1 MYHYLEYF
9 QTLLHKCISIV
20 KQRIPE
26 PLVCITL
33 TSGDIRSA
41 QDRIRIRLASIA
53 NSVALINRS
62 ENNNNSEMA
71 KFDGIKGQELLDVEL
86 GDNEIT
92 LIFKDNRFLFV
103 RLENGR
109 FVCESVPE

>member
-1 MYHYLEYF
+1 M
-9 QTLLHKCISIV
+9 Q
-20 KQRIPE
+20 
-26 PLVCITL
+26 
-33 TSGDIRSA
+33 
-41 QDRIRIRLASIA
+41 LASIA
-53 NSVALINRS
+53 DSVALINRS
-62 ENNNNSEMA
+62 KNNNHSEMA

-103 RLENGR
+103 RIENGR